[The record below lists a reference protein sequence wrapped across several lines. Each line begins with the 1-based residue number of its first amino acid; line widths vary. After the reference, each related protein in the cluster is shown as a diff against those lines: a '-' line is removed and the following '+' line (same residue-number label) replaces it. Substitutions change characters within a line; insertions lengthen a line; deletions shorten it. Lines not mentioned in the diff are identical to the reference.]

1 MNQLGL
7 EASFDEFATAPQRRW
22 YSPPMPDQPK
32 IRHGRKWAIAS
43 LVCAL
48 LALAVAPLVFALV
61 GIAAGTV
68 AVADGERW
76 WGAAGVTAS
85 GGALI
90 VSFYLAAG
98 LVA

>member
-1 MNQLGL
+1 
-7 EASFDEFATAPQRRW
+7 
-22 YSPPMPDQPK
+22 MPGAGQPWF
-32 IRHGRKWAIAS
+32 KWAIAS
-43 LVCAL
+43 LVCAFI
-48 LALAVAPLVFALV
+48 ALAVAPLVFGLV
-61 GIAAGTV
+61 GVVAGTV

>member
-1 MNQLGL
+1 M
-7 EASFDEFATAPQRRW
+7 AA
-22 YSPPMPDQPK
+22 K
-32 IRHGRKWAIAS
+32 HGRKWAIAS

-48 LALAVAPLVFALV
+48 LALAVAPLVFGL
-61 GIAAGTV
+61 

-90 VSFYLAAG
+90 VSFYLAAS
-98 LVA
+98 LAA

>member
-1 MNQLGL
+1 MGGGIVQLL
-7 EASFDEFATAPQRRW
+7 
-22 YSPPMPDQPK
+22 MPEQPE

-43 LVCAL
+43 LVCAV
-48 LALAVAPLVFALV
+48 LALAVAPVVFGLLGVAF
-61 GIAAGTV
+61 GTV
-68 AVADGERW
+68 AVVDGEWW

-98 LVA
+98 LIA

>member
-1 MNQLGL
+1 MPEQ
-7 EASFDEFATAPQRRW
+7 QR
-22 YSPPMPDQPK
+22 
-32 IRHGRKWAIAS
+32 IRHGRKWAFAS

-98 LVA
+98 LAA

>member
-1 MNQLGL
+1 M
-7 EASFDEFATAPQRRW
+7 
-22 YSPPMPDQPK
+22 
-32 IRHGRKWAIAS
+32 
-43 LVCAL
+43 
-48 LALAVAPLVFALV
+48 VFGLV
-61 GIAAGTV
+61 GVAAGTV